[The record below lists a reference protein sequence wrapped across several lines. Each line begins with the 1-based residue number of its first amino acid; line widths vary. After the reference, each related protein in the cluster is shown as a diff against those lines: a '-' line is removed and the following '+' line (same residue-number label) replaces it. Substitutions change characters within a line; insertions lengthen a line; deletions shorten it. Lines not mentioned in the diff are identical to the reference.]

1 MTACRFAALTC
12 LVILPLAAQLKPKD
26 VRAIAKDGSKAIP
39 RLRELLKDK
48 DPAIRAE
55 AAKSIGEINSA
66 QGLDALLEAMKDN
79 HPEVQIRA
87 TDGLVNFYLPGYL
100 QTGLTARIRGVGKA
114 VPFRSAGE
122 NDQVVEPYVQ
132 VRPDVIETLGKTS
145 RGGSSMDSR
154 ANAARAVGILRGKAA
169 VPELLE
175 AMRSKDS
182 KVIYES
188 LVAIQ
193 KIQDRSAAPR
203 IRYLLNDFDERVQIA
218 AIQATG
224 LLRAEESAADVAQ
237 VYSRTKKTH
246 VRKAA
251 LFALAHIPDPNSRA
265 LFQQMLT
272 DKDEDLRSA
281 AAEGLGR
288 LRKKEDMDVLR
299 KAFESEG
306 KPSARLSM
314 AFGLVM
320 LGDLELSEFSPLQ
333 TLINTLNSKARQG
346 EALALLEELT
356 RNEEVRRKV
365 LPVLATGTKDEKIY
379 IARALGRSG
388 GAESVGPLEKLTDDV
403 EPEVAQEAIRA
414 SKSVKSRL

>member
-1 MTACRFAALTC
+1 MTASRFAALTC
-12 LVILPLAAQLKPKD
+12 LLIVPLAAQLKPKD
-26 VRAIAKDGSKAIP
+26 VRAIAKDGTKSIP

-55 AAKSIGEINSA
+55 AAKSIGEINSP
-66 QGLDALLEAMKDN
+66 QGLDALLEAIKDN
-79 HPEVQIRA
+79 HPDVQLRA
-87 TDGLVNFYLPGYL
+87 TDGLVNFYLPGYME
-100 QTGLTARIRGVGKA
+100 TGLTARIRGVGKA

-122 NDQVVEPYVQ
+122 NDQVIEPYIQ
-132 VRPDVIETLGKTS
+132 VRPDVIEALGKTA
-145 RGGSSMDSR
+145 RGGSSMESR

-182 KVIYES
+182 KVIFES
-188 LVAIQ
+188 LVSLQ

-218 AIQATG
+218 ALEATG

-237 VYSRTKKTH
+237 VYNRTKKNH

-251 LFALAHIPDPNSRA
+251 LFSLAHIPDPNSRP
-265 LFQQMLT
+265 LFQQVLE
-272 DKDEDLRSA
+272 DKDEDLRAA

-288 LRKKEDMDVLR
+288 IRNKEDKEILT

-314 AFGLVM
+314 AFALVM
-320 LGDLELSEFSPLQ
+320 LGNLELSEFSPLQ

-346 EALALLEELT
+346 EALGLLEELA
-356 RNEEVRRKV
+356 RNEEIRKKL

-388 GAESVGPLEKLTDDV
+388 GAESVGPLDKLTEDG

>member
-1 MTACRFAALTC
+1 MNACRFAALTC
-12 LVILPLAAQLKPKD
+12 LLVLPLAAQLKPKD

-55 AAKSIGEINSA
+55 AAKSIGEINHV
-66 QGLDALLEAMKDN
+66 QGLDALLEAIRDN
-79 HPEVQIRA
+79 HPEVQLRA
-87 TDGLVNFYLPGYL
+87 IDGLVNFYLPGHM
-100 QTGLTARIRGVGKA
+100 QTGLTARIRGVSKA
-114 VPFRSAGE
+114 VPFRSDSE

-132 VRPDVIETLGKTS
+132 VRPEVIVALGKTA
-145 RGGSSMDSR
+145 RGGSSMESR
-154 ANAARAVGILRGKAA
+154 ASAARAVGILRGKAA

-182 KVIYES
+182 KVIFES

-237 VYSRTKKTH
+237 VYSRTRKTH

-272 DKDEDLRSA
+272 DNDEDLRAA

-299 KAFESEG
+299 KAFESD
-306 KPSARLSM
+306 
-314 AFGLVM
+314 
-320 LGDLELSEFSPLQ
+320 LGLSEFSPLQ
-333 TLINTLNSKARQG
+333 SLINTLNSKARQG
-346 EALALLEELT
+346 EALGLLEELT
-356 RNEEVRRKV
+356 RDEEIRKKL
-365 LPVLATGTKDEKIY
+365 LPVLATGTKDEKIF

-388 GAESVGPLEKLTDDV
+388 GAESVGPLEKLTEDV